1 MADLPD
7 DFVKEQLKRE
17 VKIIGTSQIENYTVY
32 TIQVSVSD
40 CHWTVKHRYSEFCA
54 LHDKLVGANRVEKSA
69 LPPKKL
75 FGNTSKA
82 FIEKRRSDLE
92 EYLQKVLDENLDLP
106 RPVLIFLEFDIYDL
120 FGVAQALAAELYEK
134 GDVILSGSDMCEMTP
149 MQLYAITERLKLPLP
164 TCGSN
169 DARNDIGHIM
179 DFLATLKYLRIAGST
194 HNLGT
199 SNRKVVQ
206 LPFDLSSFK
215 AIEKLQI
222 DLCDMKIVS
231 GLGEMKTTL
240 RSLSVHKSASSIK
253 EILLSHFDNLNE
265 LEGESLKTVIQM
277 VAPWSEITKAD
288 FRYNNLQKVDA
299 SMCLLPRLE
308 HLTLSHN
315 SLTDINN
322 LATLSSL
329 NCLNLSHNAFE
340 SLANMHIKLGNIK
353 TLNLSYNH
361 LQNLN
366 GLAKLYSLVFLDV
379 GHNSIE
385 RVEDVQAVGNLP
397 CLEELVLFDNPITGI
412 VDYRTKILKLF
423 GDRVAEVKLDGQPA
437 SSQEMDT
444 VAILSA
450 IQKSKLQQDKGK
462 QKGHEV
468 SIAEHPSLGQSNN
481 VASNVPENSSTEE
494 GSDFQ
499 AQIEKIRQEGG
510 KNWLNRL
517 NELQASVRKPDKE
530 ETRRPPEGR
539 RVYPPKTETKM
550 EVGRS
555 SLGDIKSSA
564 TATESSEPIMQ
575 ETQISARALAHCLF
589 DELAR
594 HKAHGI
600 HVVADLF
607 NNLSVFFKG
616 PVLCTYGTRH
626 RLTNQ
631 PHPDVK
637 GSTIVEILT
646 SMEMPQQKEFLG
658 ILKGLADGSAKL
670 YNPIHP
676 SQHEAIQVYEYVKNF
691 LGKETVRDI
700 QKEVVEVLPDRK
712 SDQKKE
718 VAIAPREE
726 EAFPSEVHQQKAES
740 DKSVQTLPTPQTN
753 PLPDYSTGELE
764 YISSCNSSKIVTIP
778 GAMGFIKT
786 MKPLDLV
793 KFFHDNVAQISL
805 EPERLLH
812 MLWTTVITFADPKK
826 PVVALVLLSSK
837 ALYFVSQESLKFFSE
852 SINGK
857 SHRRIRSDFGVS
869 GNTLTFKSGQV
880 DRAHQSGVL
889 HTTDTSGLD
898 CVQCQHKIDF
908 GDITEV
914 CVGLF
919 SQKLRITGSTP
930 DTTVTLLTQNFQL
943 TKDFQEKLMQALPDG
958 EVREPQSPEPD
969 GGDIYNQAHPPFE
982 NHTGVSEYVH
992 PSNVTFYY
1000 QYEETIEDLR
1010 HVLSESLTDS
1020 TPDLTQSSLLFYRIC
1035 HQTYVGE
1042 LTRGAETFMKE
1053 QSQEEE
1059 LCSLFILNQHI
1070 ALCNENHV
1078 SYPLPTFIRAL
1089 PDSVHYHPLDN
1100 HPIRNLKRI
1109 VLSDF
1114 TSKDITLIFEVLDV
1128 DVDISKD
1135 HFSSSDGEAT
1145 KHDTPDVAWT
1155 VLLASQEDRERV
1167 VKMLSTQWK
1176 EIHNRQLSIQVSA

>member
-1 MADLPD
+1 MAELPD

-179 DFLATLKYLRIAGST
+179 DFLATLKYLRI
-194 HNLGT
+194 
-199 SNRKVVQ
+199 
-206 LPFDLSSFK
+206 
-215 AIEKLQI
+215 

-299 SMCLLPRLE
+299 SM
-308 HLTLSHN
+308 
-315 SLTDINN
+315 
-322 LATLSSL
+322 
-329 NCLNLSHNAFE
+329 
-340 SLANMHIKLGNIK
+340 
-353 TLNLSYNH
+353 
-361 LQNLN
+361 NLN

-550 EVGRS
+550 EVGRKTAPVTLLSLLPPCRS

-958 EVREPQSPEPD
+958 EVREPQSPDPD